1 MDPQEPPGTTRS
13 SQPAWPEPHPSP
25 PLPPPREYGAP
36 GTPPQRGPWL
46 LLAAV
51 LAVALVSVSV
61 VAVRTL
67 DDDDG
72 AGDDAVRQPDP
83 TPAASTTSS
92 EPAAAPAPYRCWD
105 GSDAQQL
112 TDCPAPTGV
121 EALRWLFPQLGGQKC
136 GAPTRSGPGVVLRLL
151 CSARLADG
159 SRVQLGYYQWTSV
172 RAGETFYDDQ
182 QLESADSGGFHYWAG
197 RSEGTLKSALL
208 YLDAPFSLTWTVPAG
223 AKAVPADLEL
233 VKPRPPEQVRGTP
246 AG

>member
-1 MDPQEPPGTTRS
+1 
-13 SQPAWPEPHPSP
+13 
-25 PLPPPREYGAP
+25 
-36 GTPPQRGPWL
+36 
-46 LLAAV
+46 
-51 LAVALVSVSV
+51 V
-61 VAVRTL
+61 VAVVAVAVLVTVGL
-67 DDDDG
+67 VMLLPANGDDG
-72 AGDDAVRQPDP
+72 SAADGRSADSATAAATDSE
-83 TPAASTTSS
+83 AASTTP
-92 EPAAAPAPYRCWD
+92 PAKPAPYRCWD